1 MSYLPSFSKL
11 RLCALLCFTGALSPL
26 AAMAEELVP
35 PLFGLHTAP
44 NGEILVASSGAG
56 IVSLTGRG
64 GGDIALPLVTDVHAL
79 GRGSFWAT
87 RTGTDPRADTGQALL
102 RVSNG
107 HVTEVVNLFEYEALN
122 DPDNGP
128 NGPDS
133 NPFDV
138 HALNGRQALVADAG
152 ANTLMR
158 IDNQGSI
165 ELLALLPDE
174 IVPTDHIKSLF
185 GGCPSEANPF
195 CGLPP
200 AIPAQAV
207 ATSVAVGPDGY
218 YYVGELKGFPAPVNE
233 SRVWRIAPTANQAQC
248 GASPD
253 CTVVFDGG
261 FTSIID
267 LAFGPDG
274 TLYVVELDENTWAAV
289 EFNAGAI
296 GGTVNACDI
305 DSLQCHTVASDLPIV
320 TAMTLGKGGGIWVTE
335 NALIPGL
342 AGVRQIQ

>member
-1 MSYLPSFSKL
+1 MCSTTARAIGSRFILSISLVFST
-11 RLCALLCFTGALSPL
+11 ASAVADDL
-26 AAMAEELVP
+26 AA
-35 PLFGLHTAP
+35 PLFGLDTAP
-44 NGEILVASSGAG
+44 NGDILVAASGSG
-56 IVSLTGRG
+56 VQSLNGS
-64 GGDIALPLVTDVHAL
+64 GDIALPLVTDIDAL
-79 GRGSFWAT
+79 GRGSMWAT

-107 HVTEVVNLFEYEALN
+107 EVRVIVNLFEYEAAN
-122 DPDNGP
+122 DPDQGP

-138 HALNGRQALVADAG
+138 HALGGDRALVADAG
-152 ANTLMR
+152 GNTLLR
-158 IDNQGSI
+158 VDNQGGI

-174 IVPTDHIKSLF
+174 VVSTDHLKGLF
-185 GGCPSEANPF
+185 GGCPSEINPF

-233 SRVWRIAPTANQAQC
+233 SRIWRVSPGANAAQC
-248 GASPD
+248 GSSPD
-253 CTVVFDGG
+253 CTLVFDGG

-267 LAFGPDG
+267 LVFGPDG

-296 GGTVNACDI
+296 GGTVNACNVNTLVCDE
-305 DSLQCHTVASDLPIV
+305 VAGSIPQV
-320 TAMTLGKGGGIWVTE
+320 TAIALGKHGGIWATQ
-335 NALIPGL
+335 NALTPGL
-342 AGVRQIQ
+342 ADVIQIQ